1 MNADRSAERGGDPRS
16 ARAHSGKIA
25 RLFLSHSSRDSREA
39 VALRAWLIEAEP
51 GLAGEIFLDL
61 DPGTGI
67 PAGVRWKDALRRAGD
82 RCEAVICLLSDNWD
96 SSHECKVEYRHAES
110 MNKPIFTVRLEPL
123 TGRDMT
129 SEWQRCDLFGDGPKT
144 AISVDGE
151 TVEFLTEGLQRLRY
165 GLRAAGIGADT
176 FAWPPPGDPGRAP
189 YRGWEPLESVD
200 AAVYFGRD
208 AQIGRAMD
216 AVRGLRG
223 LGGGHLFV
231 VLGPSGVGKSSFVR
245 AGLLPRLARDDRHFL
260 TMDIVRPH
268 RRALTG
274 DAGFA
279 RSIHALRV
287 GVGLRRPGLT
297 EIEDSVRDIEQVRAW
312 LIEAQQAARE
322 RVLDSDEDPVP
333 TLILPIDQAEE
344 LFGPEAG
351 EQAGVLL
358 TLLGGL
364 LDRERGITM
373 IAVATIRSDRYEP
386 LQTAPMLASVAV
398 RPFDDLKPMP
408 QAQFKEVIVGPVR
421 RASEA
426 GAELSFAP
434 DLVERLL
441 DDWSRGADTLPLL
454 SLTLAR
460 LYQDYGDGEITLA
473 HYESL
478 GGLRRVVQREVDE
491 LLDDDPQVRAE
502 QLAILRRAFVPWL
515 ATINSGNDQP
525 MRRPARWFDLP
536 PESHPLLEAFVAR
549 RLLVKDERDGAVVVE
564 VALESLLR
572 QWDTLADWLRV
583 EAADLEAADNL
594 ERAAQAWEENGRREE
609 WLLSGSRLTD
619 AESLAAAPGFRERL
633 NPVRSLL
640 LESRQAEDERID
652 EERRHREDELRA
664 ARDRQQAA
672 EALAATE
679 SRAKEDAQRS
689 ARALHRRSRI
699 LRAALALT
707 MVAALIAGFLW
718 VRADRA
724 QERAVAESR
733 RAAVVALAANS
744 QLMLSGRWPGK
755 SDDILGMQMAM
766 AAYRIPTDNKQEFA
780 LLNAVYQQGRL
791 HKIVHMDG
799 ADVSDVAYS
808 PDGKRIAA
816 TRGTAIQLLDAAT
829 WKPIG
834 GLMEGHETEVLR
846 IAFSPDGTR
855 LVSAGR
861 DGTVRLWDTG
871 SQQQVGTEMRGHG
884 GTVIGV
890 GFSPDGRR
898 IVSASWDKSV
908 LLWDADTHQQI
919 GEMTGNSMPVTSVAF
934 GAGGLIA
941 AGDIGGTVRLW
952 DAESGLPSG
961 EPLIVYTDSAVNSL
975 AFDHD
980 GDRLVVAGFDLQQWD
995 TRTHRRIGEP
1005 MRGHTAAVERV
1016 TYSRDDTT
1024 IASASDDKTIRLW
1037 DATTGQPVGAPLEG
1051 HELMVSSVALHP
1063 DSGRILSGS
1072 MDSTVREWDMGG
1084 GRTMHHGTRVLGA
1097 DVSSDGRH
1105 IVSGGAD
1112 GTIRQWDIAT
1122 GAQVGP
1128 SIRGEQGHFELAG
1141 YTSDG
1146 TQVESAEF
1154 SPKSLAWTD
1163 IKFWDAASGAA
1174 IGPPISLPPKTTNF
1188 AHDSDRRRMVID
1200 ADGVTRILDMAG
1212 MRPIGPELRHDDSSV
1227 QAVSIDADGR
1237 HVATGATDYSVRLW
1251 DADTGQPVGRP
1262 MAGDAWVKSISFS
1275 PDGRL
1280 LAVGYE
1286 NTRIRIWN
1294 AETGQE
1300 INEPMV
1306 QDGPASMVR
1315 FSPDGRTL
1323 VTVGTDNVLRLWD
1336 VATHDQVGPAVV
1348 GHGALVTA
1356 VDFTPDGSRIM
1367 SASVDETIRIWPVP
1381 TASPEQL
1388 CAKLTHNM
1396 SREMWRTWVSSEI
1409 DYIELCEGLPIAGE
1423 EE

>member
-1 MNADRSAERGGDPRS
+1 M
-16 ARAHSGKIA
+16 
-25 RLFLSHSSRDSREA
+25 FLSHSSRDSHEA
-39 VALRAWLIEAEP
+39 IALRAWLIEAEP

-61 DPGTGI
+61 DPHDGI
-67 PAGVRWKDALRRAGD
+67 PSGVRWKDELRRAGD
-82 RCEAVICLLSDNWD
+82 RCEAVICLLSNNWD
-96 SSHECKVEYRHAES
+96 SSHECKVEYRHAETL
-110 MNKPIFTVRLEPL
+110 NKPIFTVRLEPL

-129 SEWQRCDLFGDGPKT
+129 SEWQRSDLFGDGPKT
-144 AISVDGE
+144 EISVDGG
-151 TVEFLTEGLQRLRY
+151 TVEFLSEGLQRLRH

-176 FAWPPPGDPGRAP
+176 FGWPPPGDPGRAP

-216 AVRGLRG
+216 IVRGLRS

-245 AGLLPRLARDDRHFL
+245 AGLLPRLARDDRHFR

-279 RSIHALRV
+279 RSIHTLRAD
-287 GVGLRRPGLT
+287 VGLRRPCLT
-297 EIEDSVRDIEQVRAW
+297 EIEDGVRDIEQVRAW

-322 RVLDSDEDPVP
+322 RVLDSDDDVAP

-364 LDRERGITM
+364 LDRERGIAM

-408 QAQFKEVIVGPVR
+408 QAQFKEVIVGPAR
-421 RASEA
+421 RAREA

-460 LYQDYGDGEITLA
+460 LYRDYGDGEITLA

-491 LLDDDPQVRAE
+491 LLDADPEVRAG

-536 PESHPLLEAFVAR
+536 PESHPLLEEFVAR

-594 ERAAQAWEENGRREE
+594 ERAAQAWEQNGRRAE

-619 AESLAAAPGFRERL
+619 AESLATAPGFRERL
-633 NPVRSLL
+633 NPVRGLL
-640 LESRQAEDERID
+640 LASRRAEDERVD

-664 ARDRQQAA
+664 ARERQQAA
-672 EALAATE
+672 ETLAATE
-679 SRAKEDAQRS
+679 GRAKEDAQRS
-689 ARALHRRSRI
+689 ARALRRRSRI
-699 LRAALALT
+699 LRAALAVT
-707 MVAALIAGFLW
+707 IIAALVAGLLW

-724 QERAVAESR
+724 QERAVAENR
-733 RAAVVALAANS
+733 HATVLALSANS

-766 AAYRIPTDNKQEFA
+766 AAYRIPTDNKPEFA
-780 LLNAVYQQGRL
+780 LINAVHQQGKLR
-791 HKIVHMDG
+791 KIAYMNN
-799 ADVSDVAYS
+799 AAVSSVTYS

-816 TRGTAIQLLDAAT
+816 AGGSEIQIRDSMT
-829 WKPIG
+829 WEPIG
-834 GLMEGHETEVLR
+834 ALMAGHKSEVTR

-855 LVSAGR
+855 LVSAGH
-861 DGTVRLWDTG
+861 DGTVRLWDIE
-871 SQQQVGTEMRGHG
+871 SQQQIGTEMRGH
-884 GTVIGV
+884 TEAVSAV
-890 GFSPDGRR
+890 AFSPDGRH
-898 IVSASWDKSV
+898 IVSASPDKTV
-908 LLWDADTHQQI
+908 RLWDSDTRQQI
-919 GEMTGNSMPVTSVAF
+919 REMTGHTMPVTSVAF
-934 GAGGLIA
+934 SRGGMIA
-941 AGDIGGTVRLW
+941 SGDFGGSVLFW
-952 DAESGLPSG
+952 DPRSGRPSG
-961 EPLIVYTDSAVNSL
+961 EPMAVYTDSAVNNL
-975 AFDHD
+975 AFDAN
-980 GDRLVVAGFDLQQWD
+980 GDRLVVAGFDVQQWD
-995 TRTHRRIGEP
+995 TRTRRLIGEP
-1005 MRGHTAAVERV
+1005 LRAHTAGVEQV
-1016 TYSRDDTT
+1016 TYSRDGTE

-1037 DATTGQPVGAPLEG
+1037 DASTGKPLGETLEG
-1051 HELMVSSVALHP
+1051 HELVVSSVAFHP

-1072 MDSTVREWDMGG
+1072 LDSTVREWVVGG
-1084 GRTMHHGTRVLGA
+1084 GRTMRHGAKVVGA
-1097 DVSSDGRH
+1097 DVRPNGRH
-1105 IVSGGAD
+1105 IVSGGTD
-1112 GTIRQWDIAT
+1112 GAIRQWDIAT
-1122 GAQVGP
+1122 GAQTGP
-1128 SIRGEQGHFELAG
+1128 VIRGDPGIFQVPEYAAE
-1141 YTSDG
+1141 G
-1146 TQVESAEF
+1146 TQVASAQLSVES
-1154 SPKSLAWTD
+1154 LTLTG
-1163 IKFWDAASGAA
+1163 IRFWDAVSGAA
-1174 IGPPISLPPKTTNF
+1174 SGPPISLPMGTT
-1188 AHDSDRRRMVID
+1188 AYTYDPGRRRLVLRVGGSAQIH
-1200 ADGVTRILDMAG
+1200 DMASLDL
-1212 MRPIGPELRHDDSSV
+1212 IGPELRHDDVSV
-1227 QAVSIDADGR
+1227 RTVSIDNDGR
-1237 HVATGATDYSVRLW
+1237 RVATGSLDYSVRLW
-1251 DADTGQPVGRP
+1251 DADTGKQDGEP
-1262 MAGDAWVKSISFS
+1262 MTGFASVKSTSFS

-1286 NTRIRIWN
+1286 DKSVRIWD
-1294 AETGQE
+1294 ADSGEQIGKS
-1300 INEPMV
+1300 MW
-1306 QDGPASMVR
+1306 QDGPASLIQ
-1315 FSPDGRTL
+1315 FSPDGNTL
-1323 VTVGTDNVLRLWD
+1323 VTVGIDNVLRLWD
-1336 VATHDQVGPAVV
+1336 VETHNQIGPALV
-1348 GHGALVTA
+1348 GHGAPVTA

-1367 SASVDETIRIWPVP
+1367 SASVDETIRVWPVP
-1381 TASPEQL
+1381 TASPEEL
-1388 CAKLTHNM
+1388 CAKMTHNM

-1409 DYIELCEGLPIAGE
+1409 DYIELCPGLPIAGE

>member
-1 MNADRSAERGGDPRS
+1 MNAARS
-16 ARAHSGKIA
+16 A

-61 DPGTGI
+61 DPDTGI
-67 PAGVRWKDALRRAGD
+67 PGGVRWKDALRRAGD
-82 RCEAVICLLSDNWD
+82 RCEAVICLLSNNWD
-96 SSHECKVEYRHAES
+96 SSHECKVEYRHAETL
-110 MNKPIFTVRLEPL
+110 NKPIFTVRLEPL

-151 TVEFLTEGLQRLRY
+151 TVEFLTEGLQRLRH

-176 FAWPPPGDPGRAP
+176 FGWPPPGDPGRAP

-208 AQIGRAMD
+208 AQIGRAID
-216 AVRGLRG
+216 TVRGLRNV
-223 LGGGHLFV
+223 GGGHLFV

-260 TMDIVRPH
+260 TMEIVRPH
-268 RRALTG
+268 RKALTG

-279 RSIHALRV
+279 RSVHALRV

-297 EIEDSVRDIEQVRAW
+297 EIEDGVRDIEQVRAW

-322 RVLDSDEDPVP
+322 RLLDSAEDPAP

-364 LDRERGITM
+364 LDRERGIAM
-373 IAVATIRSDRYEP
+373 VAIATIRSDRYEP

-421 RASEA
+421 RAREA
-426 GAELSFAP
+426 GAALSFAP

-460 LYQDYGDGEITLA
+460 LYRDYGDGEITLA

-491 LLDDDPQVRAE
+491 LLDTDPEVRAG

-536 PESHPLLEAFVAR
+536 PESHPLLEEFVAR

-583 EAADLEAADNL
+583 EAADLEAADNI
-594 ERAAQAWEENGRREE
+594 ERAAQAWEQNGRRGE

-619 AESLAAAPGFRERL
+619 AEALAATPGFRERL
-633 NPVRSLL
+633 NPVSGLL
-640 LESRQAEDERID
+640 LASRRAEDQRFD
-652 EERRHREDELRA
+652 EERRHREGELKA
-664 ARDRQQAA
+664 ARERQQAA
-672 EALAATE
+672 ETLAATE

-689 ARALHRRSRI
+689 ARALRRRSRI

-707 MVAALIAGFLW
+707 MVAALVAGFLW

-733 RAAVVALAANS
+733 HATVLALSANS

-755 SDDILGMQMAM
+755 SNDILGMQMAM
-766 AAYRIPTDNKQEFA
+766 AAYRIPTETKREFA
-780 LLNAVYQQGRL
+780 LLNAVHQQGKLR
-791 HKIVHMDG
+791 KIVHMNE
-799 ADVSDVAYS
+799 ADVASVTYS
-808 PDGKRIAA
+808 PDGTRIAA
-816 TRGTAIQLLDAAT
+816 TRGTAIQLLDATT

-834 GLMEGHETEVLR
+834 ALLTGHASEVTR
-846 IAFSPDGTR
+846 IAFSPDGAR

-871 SQQQVGTEMRGHG
+871 SQQQIGAEMRGH
-884 GTVIGV
+884 TEAIV
-890 GFSPDGRR
+890 GAAFSPDGRH
-898 IVSASWDKSV
+898 IVSASWDKTL
-908 LLWDADTHQQI
+908 LLWDTETHQQV
-919 GEMTGNSMPVTSVAF
+919 GEMTGHTSPVTSVAF
-934 GAGGLIA
+934 GEGGLIA
-941 AGDIGGTVRLW
+941 SGDIGGTVRLW
-952 DAESGLPSG
+952 DAQSGLPSG
-961 EPLIVYTDSAVNSL
+961 EPLTAYTDSAVNSI
-975 AFDHD
+975 AFDRS

-995 TRTHRRIGEP
+995 TRTHRPIGEP
-1005 MRGHTAAVERV
+1005 LRGHTAAVEQV
-1016 TYSRDDTT
+1016 TYSRDGTE

-1037 DATTGQPVGAPLEG
+1037 DATTGRQLGEPLEG
-1051 HELMVSSVALHP
+1051 HELVVSSVAFHP

-1072 MDSTVREWDMGG
+1072 LDSTLREWEVGG
-1084 GRTMHHGTRVLGA
+1084 GRTMHHGAKVLGA
-1097 DVSSDGRH
+1097 DVSPNGSH

-1112 GTIRQWDIAT
+1112 GTVRQWDIAT
-1122 GAQVGP
+1122 GAQIGP
-1128 SIRGEQGHFELAG
+1128 LIRGEHGNFQSTE
-1141 YTSDG
+1141 YTIEG
-1146 TQVESAEF
+1146 TQVESLGF
-1154 SPKSLAWTD
+1154 SPQALAWTE
-1163 IKFWDAASGAA
+1163 IRFWDATSGAA
-1174 IGPPISLPPKTTNF
+1174 MGGADAPAPPNNP
-1188 AHDSDRRRMVID
+1188 
-1200 ADGVTRILDMAG
+1200 
-1212 MRPIGPELRHDDSSV
+1212 
-1227 QAVSIDADGR
+1227 
-1237 HVATGATDYSVRLW
+1237 
-1251 DADTGQPVGRP
+1251 
-1262 MAGDAWVKSISFS
+1262 
-1275 PDGRL
+1275 
-1280 LAVGYE
+1280 
-1286 NTRIRIWN
+1286 
-1294 AETGQE
+1294 
-1300 INEPMV
+1300 
-1306 QDGPASMVR
+1306 
-1315 FSPDGRTL
+1315 
-1323 VTVGTDNVLRLWD
+1323 
-1336 VATHDQVGPAVV
+1336 
-1348 GHGALVTA
+1348 
-1356 VDFTPDGSRIM
+1356 TPHQTPGI
-1367 SASVDETIRIWPVP
+1367 V
-1381 TASPEQL
+1381 
-1388 CAKLTHNM
+1388 
-1396 SREMWRTWVSSEI
+1396 
-1409 DYIELCEGLPIAGE
+1409 
-1423 EE
+1423 

>member
-1 MNADRSAERGGDPRS
+1 MDAGRS
-16 ARAHSGKIA
+16 A

-61 DPGTGI
+61 DPDTGI
-67 PAGVRWKDALRRAGD
+67 PAGVRWKDALRGAGD
-82 RCEAVICLLSDNWD
+82 RCEAVICLLSNNWD

-110 MNKPIFTVRLEPL
+110 LNKPIFTVRLEPL
-123 TGRDMT
+123 AGRDMT

-144 AISVDGE
+144 AISVNGE
-151 TVEFLTEGLQRLRY
+151 TVEFLTEGLQRLRH

-176 FAWPPPGDPGRAP
+176 FGWPPPGDPGRAP

-208 AQIGRAMD
+208 AQIGRAID
-216 AVRGLRG
+216 TVRGLRN

-268 RRALTG
+268 RKALTG

-297 EIEDSVRDIEQVRAW
+297 EIEDGVRDVEQVRAW

-322 RVLDSDEDPVP
+322 RVLDSDDDPAP

-364 LDRERGITM
+364 LDRDRGISM
-373 IAVATIRSDRYEP
+373 IAIATIRSDRYEP

-421 RASEA
+421 RAREA

-460 LYQDYGDGEITLA
+460 LFRDYGDGEITLA

-491 LLDDDPQVRAE
+491 LLEADPEVRAG

-536 PESHPLLEAFVAR
+536 PESHPLLEEFVAR

-583 EAADLEAADNL
+583 QAADLEATDNL
-594 ERAAQAWEENGRREE
+594 ERAAQAWEQNGRRED
-609 WLLSGSRLTD
+609 WLLSGSRLAD

-633 NPVRSLL
+633 NPVRGLL
-640 LESRQAEDERID
+640 LASRRAEDQRID

-664 ARDRQQAA
+664 ARERQQAA
-672 EALAATE
+672 ETLAATE

-689 ARALHRRSRI
+689 ARALRRRSRI
-699 LRAALALT
+699 LRAALVLT
-707 MVAALIAGFLW
+707 MVAALVAGLLW

-724 QERAVAESR
+724 QERAVAESLH
-733 RAAVVALAANS
+733 ATALALSANS

-766 AAYRIPTDNKQEFA
+766 AAYRIPTETKREFA
-780 LLNAVYQQGRL
+780 LLNAIHQQGKLR
-791 HKIVHMDG
+791 KIVHMNRVEV
-799 ADVSDVAYS
+799 ASVAYS

-816 TRGTAIQLLDAAT
+816 AGGSEIQLLDAVT

-834 GLMEGHETEVLR
+834 TLLAGHKSEVIR

-855 LVSAGR
+855 LVSSGR
-861 DGTVRLWDTG
+861 DRTVRLWDTG
-871 SQQQVGTEMRGHG
+871 SQQQVGAEMRGHTG
-884 GTVIGV
+884 PVMGV
-890 GFSPDGRR
+890 AFSPDGRH
-898 IVSASWDKSV
+898 IVSASTDKTV
-908 LLWDADTHQQI
+908 RLWDADTRQQI
-919 GEMTGNSMPVTSVAF
+919 GEMTEHTMPVTSVAF
-934 GAGGLIA
+934 GEGGLIA
-941 AGDIGGTVRLW
+941 SGDFGGTVRLW
-952 DAESGLPSG
+952 DAQSGLPSG
-961 EPLIVYTDSAVNSL
+961 EPLTVYTDSAVNSL
-975 AFDHD
+975 SFDHK
-980 GDRLVVAGFDLQQWD
+980 GDRLVVAGFDVQQWD
-995 TRTHRRIGEP
+995 TRTHRQIGEP
-1005 MRGHTAAVERV
+1005 LREHTAAVGYV
-1016 TYSRDDTT
+1016 TYSRDSTV

-1037 DATTGQPVGAPLEG
+1037 DAMAGRPLGEPLDG
-1051 HELMVSSVALHP
+1051 HELIVSSVALHP

-1072 MDSTVREWDMGG
+1072 LDSTVREWEVGG
-1084 GRTMHHGTRVLGA
+1084 GRTMHHGAKVLGA
-1097 DVSSDGRH
+1097 DVSPNGRH
-1105 IVSGGAD
+1105 IVSGGTD
-1112 GTIRQWDIAT
+1112 GIIRQWDTAT
-1122 GAQVGP
+1122 GAQLGP
-1128 SIRGEQGHFELAG
+1128 LIRGEHGIFQIAE
-1141 YTSDG
+1141 YTAEG
-1146 TQVESAEF
+1146 TQVAATGF
-1154 SPKSLAWTD
+1154 SPKSLALTD
-1163 IKFWDAASGAA
+1163 IQLWDAASGAA
-1174 IGPPISLPPKTTNF
+1174 IAPPIALPPGTTG
-1188 AHDSDRRRMVID
+1188 HTYDPGRRRLVIR
-1200 ADGVTRILDMAG
+1200 ADGYAQIRDMAS
-1212 MRPIGPELRHDDSSV
+1212 MRPIGPELRHDDGSV
-1227 QAVSIDADGR
+1227 RTVSIDNGGR
-1237 HVATGATDYSVRLW
+1237 RVATGATDYSVRLW
-1251 DADTGQPVGRP
+1251 DPDTGQPVGQP
-1262 MAGDAWVKSISFS
+1262 MTGQAWVKSTTFS
-1275 PDGRL
+1275 PDGQL

-1286 NTRIRIWN
+1286 DKSVRIWN
-1294 AETGQE
+1294 TDTGRQ
-1300 INEPMV
+1300 IDEPMW
-1306 QDGPASMVR
+1306 QDGPASMVQ
-1315 FSPDGRTL
+1315 FSPDGRIL
-1323 VTVGTDNVLRLWD
+1323 VTVGIDNVLRLWD
-1336 VATHDQVGPAVV
+1336 VETHRQIGPALV
-1348 GHGALVTA
+1348 GHGAPVTA
-1356 VDFTPDGSRIM
+1356 VDFTPDGSAIM
-1367 SASVDETIRIWPVP
+1367 SASVDETIRMWPVP

-1388 CAKLTHNM
+1388 CAKMTHNM
-1396 SREMWRTWVSSEI
+1396 SRETWRNWVSSEI

>member
-1 MNADRSAERGGDPRS
+1 M
-16 ARAHSGKIA
+16 KA

-39 VALRAWLIEAEP
+39 VALRVWLIEAEP

-61 DPGTGI
+61 DPDTGI

-110 MNKPIFTVRLEPL
+110 LNKPIFTVRLEPL

-144 AISVDGE
+144 TILVDGE
-151 TVEFLTEGLQRLRY
+151 KVEFLTEGLQRLRH

-176 FAWPPPGDPGRAP
+176 FGWPPPGDPGRAP

-216 AVRGLRG
+216 TVRGLRG

-245 AGLLPRLARDDRHFL
+245 AGLLPRLARDDRHFR

-287 GVGLRRPGLT
+287 GVGLRRPCLT
-297 EIEDSVRDIEQVRAW
+297 EIEDGVRDIEQVRAW
-312 LIEAQQAARE
+312 LIEAQQAARD
-322 RVLDSDEDPVP
+322 RVVDSGDDPAP

-364 LDRERGITM
+364 LDRERGIAM

-408 QAQFKEVIVGPVR
+408 QAQFKEVIVGPAR
-421 RASEA
+421 RAREA

-460 LYQDYGDGEITLA
+460 LYRDYGDGEITLA

-491 LLDDDPQVRAE
+491 LLDADPEVRAG

-536 PESHPLLEAFVAR
+536 PESHPLLEEFVAR

-583 EAADLEAADNL
+583 QAGELEAADNL
-594 ERAAQAWEENGRREE
+594 ERAAQAWEQNGRREE

-619 AESLAAAPGFRERL
+619 AESLATAPGFRERL
-633 NPVRSLL
+633 NPVRGLL
-640 LESRQAEDERID
+640 LASRQAEDERIA

-664 ARDRQQAA
+664 ARERQQAA
-672 EALAATE
+672 ETLAATE

-699 LRAALALT
+699 LRAALAVT
-707 MVAALIAGFLW
+707 MVAALVAGLLW

-733 RAAVVALAANS
+733 RATALALSANS

-755 SDDILGMQMAM
+755 SDDILGMQMAI
-766 AAYRIPTDNKQEFA
+766 AAYRLGEGTGREFA
-780 LLNAVYQQGRL
+780 LLNAIHQQG
-791 HKIVHMDG
+791 KIRKIADMDE
-799 ADVSDVAYS
+799 ADVSSVAYS
-808 PDGKRIAA
+808 PNGKQIAA
-816 TRGTAIQLLDAAT
+816 TRGNAIQLLDAAT
-829 WKPIG
+829 WTPIG
-834 GLMEGHETEVLR
+834 ALLSGHASEVTR
-846 IAFSPDGTR
+846 IAFSPDGAR
-855 LVSAGR
+855 LVSVGR
-861 DGTVRLWDTG
+861 DRTVRLWDVQ
-871 SQQQVGTEMRGHG
+871 SQKQIGAEMRGH
-884 GTVIGV
+884 TGV
-890 GFSPDGRR
+890 VVGVAFSPDGHH
-898 IVSASWDKSV
+898 IVSASLDESV
-908 LLWDADTHQQI
+908 RLWDAETHQQI
-919 GEMTGNSMPVTSVAF
+919 GEMTGHTTPVTSVAF
-934 GAGGLIA
+934 GENGLIA
-941 AGDIGGTVRLW
+941 SGDVGGTVQLW
-952 DAESGLPSG
+952 DARSQRPSG
-961 EPLIVYTDSAVNSL
+961 EPLTAHTGSAVNSL
-975 AFDHD
+975 AFDRD

-995 TRTHRRIGEP
+995 TRTRRPIGEP
-1005 MRGHTAAVERV
+1005 LRGHTAAVEQV
-1016 TYSRDDTT
+1016 VYSGDSTQ
-1024 IASASDDKTIRLW
+1024 IASAGDDKTIRLW
-1037 DATTGQPVGAPLEG
+1037 DAATGRPIGEPLEG
-1051 HELMVSSVALHP
+1051 HELVVSSVAFHP

-1072 MDSTVREWDMGG
+1072 MDSTVREWDVGG
-1084 GRTMHHGTRVLGA
+1084 GRTIHHGARVLGA
-1097 DVSSDGRH
+1097 DVSPDGRH
-1105 IVSGGAD
+1105 IVSGGAN
-1112 GTIRQWDIAT
+1112 GTIRQWDTGT

-1128 SIRGEQGHFELAG
+1128 SIRGDEGLFQLAE
-1141 YTSDG
+1141 YTAEG
-1146 TQVESAEF
+1146 TQLEAAGF
-1154 SPKSLAWTD
+1154 SPESLTWTE
-1163 IKFWDAASGAA
+1163 IRFWDAASGAA
-1174 IGPPISLPPKTTNF
+1174 VGPPIPLPPETAVF
-1188 AHDSDRRRMVID
+1188 AHDPGRRRIVI
-1200 ADGVTRILDMAG
+1200 AGDGKAQIRDMAS
-1212 MRPIGPELRHDDSSV
+1212 MRPVGPELRHDDGFV
-1227 QAVSIDADGR
+1227 QMVSIDDAGR
-1237 HVATGATDYSVRLW
+1237 RVATGATDYAVRLW
-1251 DADTGQPVGRP
+1251 DADTGNPVGDP
-1262 MAGDAWVKSISFS
+1262 MVGDGWVKSTSFS

-1286 NTRIRIWN
+1286 DKTIRIWN
-1294 AETGQE
+1294 TDTGQE
-1300 INEPMV
+1300 IGEPMV
-1306 QDGPASMVR
+1306 QDGPATRVQ
-1315 FSPDGRTL
+1315 FSRDGRTL

-1336 VATHDQVGPAVV
+1336 VGTHRQIGPALV

-1356 VDFTPDGSRIM
+1356 VDFLPDGSGII
-1367 SASVDETIRIWPVP
+1367 SASIDETIRMWPVP

-1388 CAKLTHNM
+1388 CAKMTHNM
-1396 SREMWRTWVSSEI
+1396 SREMWRGRVSSEI
-1409 DYIELCEGLPIAGE
+1409 GYIELCPGLPIAGE

>member
-1 MNADRSAERGGDPRS
+1 MDAGRSAERGDDPRS
-16 ARAHSGKIA
+16 ARRRSGRAA
-25 RLFLSHSSRDSREA
+25 RLFLSHSSRDSHEA
-39 VALRAWLIEAEP
+39 IALRAWLIEAEP

-61 DPGTGI
+61 DPHDGI
-67 PAGVRWKDALRRAGD
+67 PSGVRWKDELRRAGD
-82 RCEAVICLLSDNWD
+82 RCEAVICLLSNNWD

-110 MNKPIFTVRLEPL
+110 LNKPIFTVRLEPL

-129 SEWQRCDLFGDGPKT
+129 SEWQRSDLFGAGPKT

-151 TVEFLTEGLQRLRY
+151 TIEFLSEGLQRLRH

-176 FAWPPPGDPGRAP
+176 FGWPPPGDPGRAP

-216 AVRGLRG
+216 IVRGLRS

-245 AGLLPRLARDDRHFL
+245 AGLLPRLARDDRHFR

-279 RSIHALRV
+279 RSIHTLRAD
-287 GVGLRRPGLT
+287 VGLRRPCLT
-297 EIEDSVRDIEQVRAW
+297 EIEDGVRDIEQVRAW

-322 RVLDSDEDPVP
+322 RVLDSDDDVAP

-364 LDRERGITM
+364 LDRERGIAM

-408 QAQFKEVIVGPVR
+408 QAQFKEVIVGPAR
-421 RASEA
+421 RAREA

-460 LYQDYGDGEITLA
+460 LYRDYGDGEITLA

-491 LLDDDPQVRAE
+491 LLDADPEVRSG

-536 PESHPLLEAFVAR
+536 PESHPLLEEFVAR

-594 ERAAQAWEENGRREE
+594 ERAAQAWEQNGRRAE

-619 AESLAAAPGFRERL
+619 AESLATAPGFRERL
-633 NPVRSLL
+633 NPVRGLL
-640 LESRQAEDERID
+640 LASRRAEDERVD

-664 ARDRQQAA
+664 ARERQQAA
-672 EALAATE
+672 ETLAATE

-689 ARALHRRSRI
+689 ARALRRRSRI

-724 QERAVAESR
+724 QERAVAENR
-733 RAAVVALAANS
+733 DATVMALSAHS
-744 QLMLSGRWPGK
+744 HRMLSGKWPGK
-755 SDDILGMQMAM
+755 SNDILGMQMVI
-766 AAYRIPTDNKQEFA
+766 AAHRFDTGARQEFA
-780 LLNAVYQQGRL
+780 LLEAIYQQGKLR
-791 HKIVHMDG
+791 KIVSMNG
-799 ADVSDVAYS
+799 AEVAGVAYS
-808 PDGKRIAA
+808 PDGKLIAA
-816 TRGTAIQLLDAAT
+816 AAGGEIHLLDAST
-829 WKPIG
+829 WKPVG
-834 GLMEGHETEVLR
+834 GPLSGHESDVTR

-871 SQQQVGTEMRGHG
+871 SQKQIGAEMRGHG
-884 GTVIGV
+884 GSVVGV
-890 GFSPDGRR
+890 AFSPDGHR
-898 IVSASWDKSV
+898 IASAGSADKTV
-908 LLWDADTHQQI
+908 RLWNADTQQQVS
-919 GEMTGNSMPVTSVAF
+919 EMTGHTMQVTSVAF
-934 GAGGLIA
+934 GGGGLIA
-941 AGDIGGTVRLW
+941 SGDFGGKVYLW
-952 DAESGLPSG
+952 DAQSGLPSG
-961 EPLIVYTDSAVNSL
+961 EPLNAYSHSAVNSL
-975 AFDHD
+975 AFARN

-995 TRTHRRIGEP
+995 PRTHQPIGEP
-1005 MRGHTAAVERV
+1005 LRGHSAAVEQV
-1016 TYSRDDTT
+1016 TYSPDSTE
-1024 IASASDDKTIRLW
+1024 IASAGDDKTIRLW
-1037 DATTGQPVGAPLEG
+1037 DAATGRSLGEPLEG
-1051 HELMVSSVALHP
+1051 HELIVSSVAFHP
-1063 DSGRILSGS
+1063 DSGRVVSGS
-1072 MDSTVREWDMGG
+1072 FDSTVREWDVSEA
-1084 GRTMHHGTRVLGA
+1084 RTIRPGDKVSSA
-1097 DVSSDGRH
+1097 DVSPSGRQ
-1105 IVSGGAD
+1105 IVSGGPD
-1112 GTIRQWDIAT
+1112 GTIRQWDTET
-1122 GAQVGP
+1122 GAQIGP
-1128 SIRGEQGHFELAG
+1128 SIR
-1141 YTSDG
+1141 SDHGMPFPEYAAEG
-1146 TQVESAEF
+1146 TQIESIGF
-1154 SPKSLAWTD
+1154 SLESLTLTG
-1163 IKFWDAASGAA
+1163 IQFWDAASGSA
-1174 IGPPISLPPKTTNF
+1174 IGPPITLPPETTNMV
-1188 AHDSDRRRMVID
+1188 HDSNRRSMVIT
-1200 ADGVTRILDMAG
+1200 ADGRTQIRDMAS
-1212 MRPIGPELRHDDSSV
+1212 MRPVGLELRHDDSSV
-1227 QAVSIDADGR
+1227 LAISIDSDGR
-1237 HVATGATDYSVRLW
+1237 HVATGAKDYSVRLW
-1251 DADTGQPVGRP
+1251 DAQTGQSVGQP
-1262 MAGDAWVKSISFS
+1262 MVGEAWVSSTAFS

-1286 NTRIRIWN
+1286 DKSIRMWDTDTSRQI
-1294 AETGQE
+1294 G
-1300 INEPMV
+1300 EPMW
-1306 QDGPASMVR
+1306 QDGSANRVQ
-1315 FSPDGRTL
+1315 FSPDGGTL
-1323 VTVGTDNVLRLWD
+1323 VAVGTDNVLRLWD
-1336 VATHDQVGPAVV
+1336 VETHNQIGPALI
-1348 GHGALVTA
+1348 GHGAPITA

-1367 SASVDETIRIWPVP
+1367 SASVDETIRVWPVP
-1381 TASPEQL
+1381 TASPEEL
-1388 CAKLTHNM
+1388 CAKMTHNM
-1396 SREMWRTWVSSEI
+1396 SREMWQTWVSSEI
-1409 DYIELCEGLPIAGE
+1409 DYIELCPGLPIAGE

>member
-1 MNADRSAERGGDPRS
+1 MDAGRSAERGDDPRS
-16 ARAHSGKIA
+16 ARGRSGRAA
-25 RLFLSHSSRDSREA
+25 RLFLSHSSRDSHEA
-39 VALRAWLIEAEP
+39 IALRAWLIEAEP

-61 DPGTGI
+61 DPHDGI
-67 PAGVRWKDALRRAGD
+67 PSGVRWKDELRRAGD
-82 RCEAVICLLSDNWD
+82 RCEAVICLLSNNWD
-96 SSHECKVEYRHAES
+96 SSYECKVEYRHAES
-110 MNKPIFTVRLEPL
+110 LNKPIFTVRLEPL

-129 SEWQRCDLFGDGPKT
+129 SEWQRSDLFGDGPKT
-144 AISVDGE
+144 KISVDGG
-151 TVEFLTEGLQRLRY
+151 TVEFLSEGLQRLRH

-176 FAWPPPGDPGRAP
+176 FGWPPPGDPGRAP

-216 AVRGLRG
+216 IVRGLRS

-245 AGLLPRLARDDRHFL
+245 AGLLPRLARDDRHFR

-279 RSIHALRV
+279 RSIHALRAE
-287 GVGLRRPGLT
+287 VGLRRPCLT
-297 EIEDSVRDIEQVRAW
+297 EIEDGVRDIEQVRAW

-322 RVLDSDEDPVP
+322 RVLDSDDDVAP

-364 LDRERGITM
+364 LDRERGIAM

-408 QAQFKEVIVGPVR
+408 QAQFKEVIVGPAR
-421 RASEA
+421 RAREA

-441 DDWSRGADTLPLL
+441 DDWSRGADTLPML

-460 LYQDYGDGEITLA
+460 LYRDYGDGEITLA

-491 LLDDDPQVRAE
+491 LLDADPEVRAG

-536 PESHPLLEAFVAR
+536 PESHPLLEEFVAR
-549 RLLVKDERDGAVVVE
+549 RLLVKDERDGAVIVE

-594 ERAAQAWEENGRREE
+594 ERAAQAWEQNGRRAE

-619 AESLAAAPGFRERL
+619 AESLATAPGFRERL
-633 NPVRSLL
+633 NPVRGLL
-640 LESRQAEDERID
+640 LASRRAEDERVD

-664 ARDRQQAA
+664 ARERQQAA
-672 EALAATE
+672 ETLADTE
-679 SRAKEDAQRS
+679 SRAKGDAQRS

-699 LRAALALT
+699 LRAALAVT
-707 MVAALIAGFLW
+707 IIAALVAGLLW

-724 QERAVAESR
+724 QERAVAENR
-733 RAAVVALAANS
+733 HATVLALSANS

-766 AAYRIPTDNKQEFA
+766 AAHRLNVGTELDFP
-780 LLNAVYQQGRL
+780 LLNAIHQQGELR
-791 HKIVHMDG
+791 KIIHTDG
-799 ADVSDVAYS
+799 ADVTDVAYS
-808 PDGKRIAA
+808 PDGKRIAT
-816 TRGTAIQLLDAAT
+816 TRGVAIQLLDAAT
-829 WKPIG
+829 WEPIG
-834 GLMEGHETEVLR
+834 ALMEGHETEVLR

-855 LVSAGR
+855 LVSGGR
-861 DGTVRLWDTG
+861 DGTVRLWDTET
-871 SQQQVGTEMRGHG
+871 QQQVGAEMRGHR
-884 GTVIGV
+884 GV
-890 GFSPDGRR
+890 VMSVAFSPDGRR
-898 IVSASWDKSV
+898 VVSADWEKSV
-908 LLWDADTHQQI
+908 LIWDVDAHQQV
-919 GEMTGNSMPVTSVAF
+919 GELVGHTMPVTSVAF
-934 GAGGLIA
+934 GESGLIA
-941 AGDIGGTVRLW
+941 SGDIGGTVYLW
-952 DAESGLPSG
+952 DAESGLPASD
-961 EPLIVYTDSAVNSL
+961 PLIVYPDSAVNSV
-975 AFDHD
+975 AFDRN
-980 GDRLVVAGFDLQQWD
+980 GNRLVVAGVDLQLWD
-995 TRTHRRIGEP
+995 TKTHSRIGEP
-1005 MRGHTAAVERV
+1005 LRGHTAAVERV
-1016 TYSRDDTT
+1016 TYSRDNTK

-1037 DATTGQPVGAPLEG
+1037 DATTGLPIGDRLEG
-1051 HELMVSSVALHP
+1051 HELLVSSVAFHP

-1072 MDSTVREWDMGG
+1072 MDSTVREWDVSGA
-1084 GRTMHHGTRVLGA
+1084 RSIHPGTRVLGA
-1097 DVSSDGRH
+1097 EVSPDGRR

-1128 SIRGEQGHFELAG
+1128 LIRGEHGLFQVPE
-1141 YTSDG
+1141 YTAEG
-1146 TQVESAEF
+1146 TQVQSSQF
-1154 SPKSLAWTD
+1154 SPKSLNWNG
-1163 IKFWDAASGAA
+1163 IRFWDVASGAT
-1174 IGPPISLPPKTTNF
+1174 IRPPISLPPKTTSF
-1188 AHDSDRRRMVID
+1188 AYDSDGRRMVIK
-1200 ADGVTRILDMAG
+1200 ADGVTRILDMAT
-1212 MRPIGPELRHDDSSV
+1212 MRPIGPELRHGDSSV
-1227 QAVSIDADGR
+1227 QTMSIDPDGR
-1237 HVATGATDYSVRLW
+1237 RVATGATDYSVRMW
-1251 DADTGQPVGRP
+1251 DADTGQPVGQP
-1262 MAGDAWVKSISFS
+1262 MTGDAWVKSMSFS

-1286 NTRIRIWN
+1286 NEKVRIWN
-1294 AETGQE
+1294 IATGEE
-1300 INEPMV
+1300 IPEPLV
-1306 QDGPASMVR
+1306 QDGRAEIVR

-1323 VTVGTDNVLRLWD
+1323 VTVGNDNVLRLWN
-1336 VATHDQVGPAVV
+1336 VATHKQIGPAFV
-1348 GHGALVTA
+1348 GHGAPVTA

-1388 CAKLTHNM
+1388 CAKMTHNM

-1409 DYIELCEGLPIAGE
+1409 DYIELCPGLPIAGAE
-1423 EE
+1423 E

>member
-1 MNADRSAERGGDPRS
+1 MNADRSAGRGDDPRS
-16 ARAHSGKIA
+16 ARAHFGTVA

-61 DPGTGI
+61 DPDTGI
-67 PAGVRWKDALRRAGD
+67 PAGVRWKDALRRAGE

-96 SSHECKVEYRHAES
+96 RSHECKVEYRHAES
-110 MNKPIFTVRLEPL
+110 LNKPIFTVRLEPL

-144 AISVDGE
+144 AIPVDGD
-151 TVEFLTEGLQRLRY
+151 TVEFLTEGLQRLRH

-176 FAWPPPGDPGRAP
+176 FGWPPPGDPERAP
-189 YRGWEPLESVD
+189 YRGWEPLESID

-216 AVRGLRG
+216 TVRGLRG

-245 AGLLPRLARDDRHFL
+245 AGLLPRLARDDRHFR

-287 GVGLRRPGLT
+287 GAGLRRPCLT
-297 EIEDSVRDIEQVRAW
+297 EIEDGVRDIEQVRGW
-312 LIEAQQAARE
+312 LVEAQQAARAA
-322 RVLDSDEDPVP
+322 VPDSGGDPAP

-364 LDRERGITM
+364 LDRERGIAM

-408 QAQFKEVIVGPVR
+408 QAQFKEVIVGPAR
-421 RASEA
+421 RAREA
-426 GAELSFAP
+426 GAQLSFAP

-460 LYQDYGDGEITLA
+460 LYRDYGYGEITLA
-473 HYESL
+473 HYETL

-491 LLDDDPQVRAE
+491 LLDADPEVRGG

-515 ATINSGNDQP
+515 ATISSGTDRP

-536 PESHPLLEAFVAR
+536 PESHPLLEEFVAR

-572 QWDTLADWLRV
+572 QWDALAEWLRV
-583 EAADLEAADNL
+583 EAADLEAADNI

-619 AESLAAAPGFRERL
+619 AESLATTPGFRERL
-633 NPVRSLL
+633 NPVRGLL
-640 LESRQAEDERID
+640 LASRQAEDERID

-664 ARDRQQAA
+664 ARERQQAA
-672 EALAATE
+672 ETLAATE

-689 ARALHRRSRI
+689 ARALRRRSRI

-707 MVAALIAGFLW
+707 MVAALAAGLLW

-724 QERAVAESR
+724 QERAVAENR
-733 RAAVVALAANS
+733 HATVLALSANS

-766 AAYRIPTDNKQEFA
+766 AAYRIPTDNKREFA
-780 LLNAVYQQGRL
+780 LLNAVHQQGKLR
-791 HKIVHMDG
+791 KIVSMNQ
-799 ADVSDVAYS
+799 AEVSSVVYS
-808 PDGKRIAA
+808 PDGTTIAA
-816 TRGTAIQLLDAAT
+816 AGGGEIQLRDADT
-829 WKPIG
+829 WEPIG
-834 GLMEGHETEVLR
+834 ALMEGHKSEVTR
-846 IAFSPDGTR
+846 IAFSPDGAR

-861 DGTVRLWDTG
+861 DGTVLVWDTG
-871 SQQQVGTEMRGHG
+871 SQQQIGTEMRGH
-884 GTVIGV
+884 TEAVMAV
-890 GFSPDGRR
+890 AFSPDGRR
-898 IVSASWDKSV
+898 IVSASVDRTV
-908 LLWDADTHQQI
+908 RLWDSDTHQQI
-919 GEMTGNSMPVTSVAF
+919 HEMTGHTMPVTSVAF
-934 GAGGLIA
+934 GGDGLIA
-941 AGDIGGTVRLW
+941 SGDFGGSVRFW
-952 DAESGLPSG
+952 DPRSGLPSG
-961 EPLIVYTDSAVNSL
+961 EPIPVYTAGAVNNL
-975 AFDHD
+975 AFDGN
-980 GDRLVVAGFDLQQWD
+980 GDRLVVAGFDVQQWD
-995 TRTHRRIGEP
+995 TRTRRLIGEP
-1005 MRGHTAAVERV
+1005 LRGHTAAIESV
-1016 TYSRDDTT
+1016 TYSRDGAT

-1037 DATTGQPVGAPLEG
+1037 DASTGQPFGEPLEG
-1051 HELMVSSVALHP
+1051 HELVVASVAFHP
-1063 DSGRILSGS
+1063 ESDRILSGS
-1072 MDSTVREWDMGG
+1072 LDSTVREWVVAGE
-1084 GRTMHHGTRVLGA
+1084 RTMQHGAKVVGA
-1097 DVSSDGRH
+1097 DVSPNGRH
-1105 IVSGGAD
+1105 IVSGGTD
-1112 GTIRQWDIAT
+1112 GTIRQWDAAT

-1128 SIRGEQGHFELAG
+1128 VIRGEPGRFQVAE
-1141 YTSDG
+1141 YTAEG
-1146 TQVESAEF
+1146 AQVASGEF
-1154 SPKSLAWTD
+1154 STESLTMTD
-1163 IKFWDAASGAA
+1163 VRFWDAATGAA
-1174 IGPPISLPPKTTNF
+1174 IGPPISLPTATSAYAYDPG
-1188 AHDSDRRRMVID
+1188 RRRLVLKVGGI
-1200 ADGVTRILDMAG
+1200 VQIHDMAS
-1212 MRPIGPELRHDDSSV
+1212 MRPIGPELRHDDVSV
-1227 QAVSIDADGR
+1227 RTISIDKDGR
-1237 HVATGATDYSVRLW
+1237 RVATGAFDYSARLW
-1251 DADTGQPVGRP
+1251 DADTGKQVGES
-1262 MAGDAWVKSISFS
+1262 MTGSSWVKSTSFS
-1275 PDGRL
+1275 PDGHL

-1286 NTRIRIWN
+1286 DKSVRIWDTD
-1294 AETGQE
+1294 TGRQ
-1300 INEPMV
+1300 IDKSMW
-1306 QDGPASMVR
+1306 QDGPVVLVQ
-1315 FSPDGRTL
+1315 FSPDGNTL

-1336 VATHDQVGPAVV
+1336 VATHNQIGPALV
-1348 GHGALVTA
+1348 GHGAPITA
-1356 VDFTPDGSRIM
+1356 VDFTPDGARIM
-1367 SASVDETIRIWPVP
+1367 SASVDETIRMWPVP

-1388 CAKLTHNM
+1388 CAKMTHNM
-1396 SREMWRTWVSSEI
+1396 SREMWRSWVSSEI
-1409 DYIELCEGLPIAGE
+1409 DYIELCPGLPIAGE
-1423 EE
+1423 QE

>member
-1 MNADRSAERGGDPRS
+1 M
-16 ARAHSGKIA
+16 KA

-61 DPGTGI
+61 DPDTGI

-96 SSHECKVEYRHAES
+96 SSHECKVEYRHAETL
-110 MNKPIFTVRLEPL
+110 NKPIFTVRLEPL

-144 AISVDGE
+144 TISVNGE
-151 TVEFLTEGLQRLRY
+151 KVEFLTEGLQRLRH

-176 FAWPPPGDPGRAP
+176 FGWPPPGDPGRAP

-216 AVRGLRG
+216 TVRGLRG

-245 AGLLPRLARDDRHFL
+245 AGLLPRLARDDRHFR

-287 GVGLRRPGLT
+287 GVGLRRPCLT
-297 EIEDSVRDIEQVRAW
+297 EIEDGVRDIEQVRAW
-312 LIEAQQAARE
+312 LIEAQQAARD
-322 RVLDSDEDPVP
+322 RVLDSDDDPAP

-364 LDRERGITM
+364 LDRERGIAM

-408 QAQFKEVIVGPVR
+408 QAQFKEVIVGPAR
-421 RASEA
+421 RAREA
-426 GAELSFAP
+426 GAALSFAP

-460 LYQDYGDGEITLA
+460 LYRDYGDGEITLA

-491 LLDDDPQVRAE
+491 LLDADPQVRAG

-536 PESHPLLEAFVAR
+536 PESHPLLEEFVAR

-583 EAADLEAADNL
+583 QAAELEAADNL
-594 ERAAQAWEENGRREE
+594 ERAAQAWEQNGRREE

-619 AESLAAAPGFRERL
+619 AESLATAPGFRERL
-633 NPVRSLL
+633 NPVRGLL
-640 LESRQAEDERID
+640 LASRQAEDERLA

-664 ARDRQQAA
+664 ARERQQAA
-672 EALAATE
+672 ETLAATE

-689 ARALHRRSRI
+689 ATALRRRSRI
-699 LRAALALT
+699 LRAALAVT
-707 MVAALIAGFLW
+707 MVAALVAGLLW

-733 RAAVVALAANS
+733 RATVLALSANS

-755 SDDILGMQMAM
+755 SDDILGMQMAV
-766 AAYRIPTDNKQEFA
+766 AAYRLGEGDGREFA
-780 LLNAVYQQGRL
+780 LLNAIHQQG
-791 HKIVHMDG
+791 KIRKIAHMDE
-799 ADVSDVAYS
+799 ADVSSVSYS
-808 PDGKRIAA
+808 PNGELIAT
-816 TRGTAIQLLDAAT
+816 TRGNTIQLLDATT
-829 WKPIG
+829 WTPIG
-834 GLMEGHETEVLR
+834 APLSGHASEVTR
-846 IAFSPDGTR
+846 IAFSPDGAR

-861 DGTVRLWDTG
+861 DRTVRLWDVESHKQIG
-871 SQQQVGTEMRGHG
+871 ADMRGH
-884 GTVIGV
+884 TGV
-890 GFSPDGRR
+890 VVGVAFSPDGRT
-898 IVSASWDKSV
+898 IVSASSDKTV
-908 LLWDADTHQQI
+908 RLWDADRHEQVV
-919 GEMTGNSMPVTSVAF
+919 EMTGHTMPVTSVAF
-934 GAGGLIA
+934 GGGGLIA
-941 AGDIGGTVRLW
+941 SGDVGGTVYLW
-952 DAESGLPSG
+952 DARTGRPAG
-961 EPLIVYTDSAVNSL
+961 DPLTVYTGSAVNSL
-975 AFDHD
+975 AFDRT

-995 TRTHRRIGEP
+995 TRTRRPIGEP
-1005 MRGHTAAVERV
+1005 LRGHTAAVEQV
-1016 TYSRDDTT
+1016 VYSRDSTQ
-1024 IASASDDKTIRLW
+1024 IASAGDDKKIRLW
-1037 DATTGQPVGAPLEG
+1037 DSATGRPIGEPLEG
-1051 HELMVSSVALHP
+1051 HELIVSSVALHP
-1063 DSGRILSGS
+1063 GSGRILSGS
-1072 MDSTVREWDMGG
+1072 MDSTVREWDVGG
-1084 GRTMHHGTRVLGA
+1084 GRTIHNGARVLGA
-1097 DVSSDGRH
+1097 DVSPDGRH
-1105 IVSGGAD
+1105 IVTGGAD
-1112 GTIRQWDIAT
+1112 GTVRQWDTGT

-1128 SIRGEQGHFELAG
+1128 LIRGEEGLFQLAE
-1141 YTSDG
+1141 YTAEG
-1146 TQVESAEF
+1146 TQLEAAGF
-1154 SPKSLAWTD
+1154 SPESLTWTE
-1163 IKFWDAASGAA
+1163 IRFWDAASGAA
-1174 IGPPISLPPKTTNF
+1174 VGPPISLPPETAVF
-1188 AHDSDRRRMVID
+1188 AHDPGRRRLVITS
-1200 ADGVTRILDMAG
+1200 DGNAQIRDMAS
-1212 MRPIGPELRHDDSSV
+1212 MRPIGSELRHDDGSV
-1227 QAVSIDADGR
+1227 QMVSIDNAGR
-1237 HVATGATDYSVRLW
+1237 RVATGATDYAVRLW
-1251 DADTGQPVGRP
+1251 DADTGQPVGEP
-1262 MAGDAWVKSISFS
+1262 MVGNGWVKSTSFS

-1286 NTRIRIWN
+1286 DKTIRIWSTD
-1294 AETGQE
+1294 TGQE
-1300 INEPMV
+1300 IGAPMV
-1306 QDGPASMVR
+1306 QDGPATRVQ
-1315 FSPDGRTL
+1315 FSRDGRTL

-1336 VATHDQVGPAVV
+1336 VGTHRQIGPALV
-1348 GHGALVTA
+1348 GHGAPVTA
-1356 VDFTPDGSRIM
+1356 VDFLPDGSGIV
-1367 SASVDETIRIWPVP
+1367 SASVDETIRMWPVP

-1388 CAKLTHNM
+1388 CAKMTHNM

-1409 DYIELCEGLPIAGE
+1409 DYIELCPGLPIAGE

>member
-61 DPGTGI
+61 DQDTGI

-129 SEWQRCDLFGDGPKT
+129 SEWQRCDLFGEGPKT

-216 AVRGLRG
+216 AVRGLRS

-297 EIEDSVRDIEQVRAW
+297 EIEDGVRDIEQVRAW

-322 RVLDSDEDPVP
+322 RVLDSDDDPVP

-364 LDRERGITM
+364 LDRERGIAM

-473 HYESL
+473 HYEAL

-491 LLDDDPQVRAE
+491 LLDDDPEVRAG

-594 ERAAQAWEENGRREE
+594 ERAAQAWEQNGRREE
-609 WLLSGSRLTD
+609 WLLAGSRLTD

-633 NPVRSLL
+633 NPMRSLL
-640 LESRQAEDERID
+640 LDSRRAEDQRIE
-652 EERRHREDELRA
+652 EERRHQEDELRA
-664 ARDRQQAA
+664 ARERQLAA
-672 EALAATE
+672 ETLAATE

-699 LRAALALT
+699 LRVALVLT
-707 MVAALIAGFLW
+707 MVAALVAGLLW

-724 QERAVAESR
+724 QEKAVAENR
-733 RAAVVALAANS
+733 HATVMALSAHS
-744 QLMLSGRWPGK
+744 HRMLSGKWPGK
-755 SDDILGMQMAM
+755 SNDILGMQMVI
-766 AAYRIPTDNKQEFA
+766 AAHRFDAGARQEFA
-780 LLNAVYQQGRL
+780 LLEAIYQQGKLR
-791 HKIVHMDG
+791 KIVSMNG
-799 ADVSDVAYS
+799 AEVASVAYS
-808 PDGKRIAA
+808 PDGKLIAA
-816 TRGTAIQLLDAAT
+816 AKGSEIELLDAAT

-834 GLMEGHETEVLR
+834 DPMSGHKSEVAR
-846 IAFSPDGTR
+846 IAFSPDGAR

-861 DGTVRLWDTG
+861 DRTVRLWDTG
-871 SQQQVGTEMRGHG
+871 SQKQIGAEMLGHTGAVVG
-884 GTVIGV
+884 VA
-890 GFSPDGRR
+890 FSPDGRH
-898 IVSASWDKSV
+898 IASAGWDKTV
-908 LLWDADTHQQI
+908 RLWNADTQQQI
-919 GEMTGNSMPVTSVAF
+919 SEMTGHTMPVTAVAF
-934 GAGGLIA
+934 GGGGLIA
-941 AGDIGGTVRLW
+941 SGDFGGSVRLW
-952 DAESGLPSG
+952 DAQSGLLSG
-961 EPLIVYTDSAVNSL
+961 EPLTAYTHSAVNSL
-975 AFDHD
+975 AFDWN

-995 TRTHRRIGEP
+995 PRTHQPIGEP
-1005 MRGHTAAVERV
+1005 MRGHTAAVEQV
-1016 TYSRDDTT
+1016 TYSRDSSE
-1024 IASASDDKTIRLW
+1024 IASASDDKSIRLW
-1037 DATTGQPVGAPLEG
+1037 DAKTGRSLGEPLEG
-1051 HELMVSSVALHP
+1051 HELIVSSIAFHP
-1063 DSGRILSGS
+1063 DSGRVLSGS
-1072 MDSTVREWDMGG
+1072 YDSTVREWDVRE
-1084 GRTMHHGTRVLGA
+1084 GRVIHPGDKVSSA
-1097 DVSSDGRH
+1097 DVSPTGRQ
-1105 IVSGGAD
+1105 IVSGGVD
-1112 GTIRQWDIAT
+1112 GTIRQWDTET
-1122 GAQVGP
+1122 GAQIGP
-1128 SIRGEQGHFELAG
+1128 SIRGEHGIPLPEYAAE
-1141 YTSDG
+1141 G
-1146 TQVESAEF
+1146 TQVESVGF
-1154 SPKSLAWTD
+1154 SKESLTLTD
-1163 IKFWDAASGAA
+1163 IRFWDAVSGVA
-1174 IGPPISLPPKTTNF
+1174 IGPPITLPPETTNVV
-1188 AHDSDRRRMVID
+1188 HDSGRRRMVTTS
-1200 ADGVTRILDMAG
+1200 DGHTQIRDMTS
-1212 MRPIGPELRHDDSSV
+1212 MRPIGLELRHDDGSV
-1227 QAVSIDADGR
+1227 LAISIDNNGS
-1237 HVATGATDYSVRLW
+1237 HIATGASDYSVRLW
-1251 DADTGQPVGRP
+1251 DANTGQSVGQP
-1262 MAGDAWVKSISFS
+1262 MAGQAWVKSTAFS
-1275 PDGRL
+1275 PDSRL

-1286 NTRIRIWN
+1286 DKSVRIWD
-1294 AETGQE
+1294 TDTSQQIG
-1300 INEPMV
+1300 EPLW
-1306 QDGPASMVR
+1306 QDGPSSQIR
-1315 FSPDGRTL
+1315 FSPDGRTI

-1336 VATHDQVGPAVV
+1336 VETHNQIGPPLV
-1348 GHGALVTA
+1348 GHGAPITA
-1356 VDFTPDGSRIM
+1356 VDFTSDGSRIM

-1396 SREMWRTWVSSEI
+1396 SREMWRSWVSSEI
-1409 DYIELCEGLPIAGE
+1409 DYVVLCEGLPIAGE